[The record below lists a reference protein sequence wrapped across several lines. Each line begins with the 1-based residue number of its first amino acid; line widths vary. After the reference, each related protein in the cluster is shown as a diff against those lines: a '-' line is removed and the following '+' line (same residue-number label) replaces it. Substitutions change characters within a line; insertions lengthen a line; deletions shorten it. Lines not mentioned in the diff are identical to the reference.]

1 MKKLS
6 SSFSSSFSSM
16 TLAAV
21 LCCAMTAT
29 TLTACGNDKEE
40 EENKPTTE
48 VTPTMVAMTFTFN
61 ATADMVNFFDM
72 VITYND
78 GTGEK
83 QETMTGT
90 QWTKTVTVKLPASFS
105 FSRQCRVKTDKYDAM
120 AATPKVTITSLF
132 IYSYDILDAQGKVI
146 PGKSGGNDLTTAN
159 SEGSG
164 KKVADRANEGGYDKS
179 YAYSFDVN
187 GRMTSK

>member
-1 MKKLS
+1 MKKII
-6 SSFSSSFSSM
+6 M

-21 LCCAMTAT
+21 LCCTMTAT
-29 TLTACGNDKEE
+29 VFTACGSDDKEE
-40 EENKPTTE
+40 EPKPSTE

-90 QWTKTVTVKLPASFS
+90 QWKKTLKVKLPASFS
-105 FSRQCRVKTDKYDAM
+105 FSRQCRVKA
-120 AATPKVTITSLF
+120 
-132 IYSYDILDAQGKVI
+132 
-146 PGKSGGNDLTTAN
+146 
-159 SEGSG
+159 
-164 KKVADRANEGGYDKS
+164 DKS
-179 YAYSFDVN
+179 FICLE
-187 GRMTSK
+187 

>member
-1 MKKLS
+1 MKKLL
-6 SSFSSSFSSM
+6 SSFSSM

-21 LCCAMTAT
+21 LCCAMTTAA
-29 TLTACGNDKEE
+29 LTACGNEKEE
-40 EENKPTTE
+40 EENKPSTE
-48 VTPTMVAMTFTFN
+48 ATPTMVAMTFTFN

-90 QWTKTVTVKLPASFS
+90 QWKKTLKVKLPASFS
-105 FSRQCRVKTDKYDAM
+105 FSRQCRVKADKYDAM
-120 AATPKVTITSLF
+120 IATSKVTITSHYN
-132 IYSYDILDAQGKVI
+132 YSFDILDAQGKVI
-146 PGKSGGNDLTTAN
+146 PGMSDGNDLAH
-159 SEGSG
+159 SSSDGSG
-164 KKVADRANEGGYDKS
+164 KKVAERANEGGYDKS
-179 YAYSFDVN
+179 YAYSFDAN

>member
-1 MKKLS
+1 MKKLL
-6 SSFSSSFSSM
+6 SSFSSM

-21 LCCAMTAT
+21 LCCAMTTAA
-29 TLTACGNDKEE
+29 LTACGNDKEE

-72 VITYND
+72 VVTYND

-90 QWTKTVTVKLPASFS
+90 QWSKTLTVKLPASFS
-105 FSRQCRVKTDKYDAM
+105 FSRQCRVKADKYDAM
-120 AATPKVTITSLF
+120 IATSKVTITSHYN
-132 IYSYDILDAQGKVI
+132 YSFDILDAQGKVI
-146 PGKSGGNDLTTAN
+146 PGMSDGNNLSQAN
-159 SEGSG
+159 SDGSG
-164 KKVADRANEGGYDKS
+164 AKVAERANAGGYDKS
-179 YAYSFDVN
+179 FAYSFDAN